1 MSRLDELV
9 QKYCPNGV
17 EYVPLWSVTIW
28 DKKFNAVDKRKQ
40 PVVYNY
46 PYLLAKDLFS
56 LEEEN
61 GDVFLLST
69 GEQTGWTTEERAGE
83 NLREGEVVTIP
94 WGKSRAVVDCIKYY
108 KGKFVTA
115 DNRIMTSNDVR
126 RLSNKY
132 LYYWVMTQG
141 ELIDSYYRGSGIK
154 HPDMAKVL
162 DMNIPVPPLP
172 VQEEIVRILDA
183 FTELTAELTA
193 ELQARKKQYVYYRN
207 ELINNSLFNNVEL
220 RSVVKKSSSGGT
232 PKKNVS
238 EFYHNG
244 IVPWIRTQDVTF
256 NEITEVSSFITE
268 EAVKK
273 TSAKWI
279 PENCVI
285 VAISGASAGR
295 CAINKIKATT
305 NQHCLNLEI
314 DESKALYKYVYY
326 CICSRYDELIERKQG
341 ARGDLNSSLILGINI
356 PVPSLAEQKRI
367 VNILDHFNT
376 LCNDLTSGL
385 PAEIESR
392 QKQYEYY
399 RDKLLTFKPLP

>member
-1 MSRLDELV
+1 MSKLDELI

-17 EYVPLWSVTIW
+17 EYKPLHDVSIMQRGQSLTKANSKNGLI
-28 DKKFNAVDKRKQ
+28 
-40 PVVYNY
+40 PVISGGKTPAFFCNDYN
-46 PYLLAKDLFS
+46 
-56 LEEEN
+56 
-61 GDVFLLST
+61 
-69 GEQTGWTTEERAGE
+69 R
-83 NLREGEVVTIP
+83 
-94 WGKSRAVVDCIKYY
+94 
-108 KGKFVTA
+108 
-115 DNRIMTSNDVR
+115 
-126 RLSNKY
+126 
-132 LYYWVMTQG
+132 QG
-141 ELIDSYYRGSGIK
+141 ETITVAGSGAGAGYVQYFNIPIFANDCFTIK
-154 HPDMAKVL
+154 GDKSTITRYLFYYLKNKQDYIYGTKKGGGVPHVHISDIQNM
-162 DMNIPVPPLP
+162 DIPVPPLP
-172 VQEEIVRILDA
+172 VQEEIVRILDN
-183 FTELTAELTA
+183 FTELTAELQA
-193 ELQARKKQYVYYRN
+193 ELQARKKQYEYYRN
-207 ELINNSLFNNVEL
+207 ELINNSLFSNVEL

-238 EFYHNG
+238 EFYNNG
-244 IVPWIRTQDVTF
+244 VIPWIRTQDVTF

-356 PVPSLAEQKRI
+356 PVPSLAEQKHI
-367 VNILDHFNT
+367 VNILDYFNT
-376 LCNDLTSGL
+376 LCNDLTTGL

-399 RDKLLTFKPLP
+399 RDKLLALKPLS